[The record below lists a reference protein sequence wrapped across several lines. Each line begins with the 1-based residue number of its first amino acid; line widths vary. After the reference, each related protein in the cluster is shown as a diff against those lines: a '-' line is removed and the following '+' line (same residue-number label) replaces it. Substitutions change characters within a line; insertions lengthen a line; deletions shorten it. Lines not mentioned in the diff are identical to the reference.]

1 MNKLTIEDL
10 KTLVVKARDVLP
22 DAVISGG
29 APRDIL
35 HGVPVKDIDLMTG
48 YGVTKTVL
56 ERLAEAV
63 GGTFT
68 VREPLDPSG
77 MEEFEWEIDIGL
89 GRPAINVIC
98 LDPFEITDP
107 VDNLHD
113 FDFGLSQIAV
123 TPNGVVMTPSAV
135 QDMYLHTISYE
146 GDRGREDWRIASSAK
161 RLKRLE
167 AKYPRWAFVNCD
179 GLRQRP
185 EYTL

>member
-63 GGTFT
+63 GGTF
-68 VREPLDPSG
+68 VVEEPLDPSG
-77 MEEFEWEIDIGL
+77 MEEFEWEIDMGL

-123 TPNGVVMTPSAV
+123 TSHGAVMTPAAAL
-135 QDMYLHTISYE
+135 DIACNRITYM

-167 AKYPRWAFVNCD
+167 AKYPNRIFLNCD
-179 GLRQRP
+179 ALRQHP
-185 EYTL
+185 EYK